1 MPHCG
6 CRSPGTLN
14 VQRSPA
20 RSVLFARFP
29 PSLLASFVNRRPFPP
44 LQRSD
49 TICAI
54 SRRGVHLGFSRRA
67 LSRDGNAFSRR
78 PCTDNLLVGRY
89 ARMAEENTPG
99 QAKAEHLE
107 KLGPKLGP
115 VYHALWEDFAWLR
128 VKWAEYRQLFGTSP
142 ERIDL
147 LNSAAG
153 FFFRILQDT
162 LWEDTL
168 LHLARLTDSPD
179 VGGKRNL
186 TIRALPELCDDPFL
200 RTTVSRFVDEALNAA
215 AFARDWRN
223 RHIGHCDLALALD
236 TNSKPL
242 SPASR
247 AAVSSALTALHRVFN
262 AISECLLGSTL
273 ADHVITPATGAEA
286 LLYVIRDGLEAEH
299 KRRSR
304 IESGEFTHEDIR
316 HRPI

>member
-1 MPHCG
+1 
-6 CRSPGTLN
+6 
-14 VQRSPA
+14 
-20 RSVLFARFP
+20 
-29 PSLLASFVNRRPFPP
+29 
-44 LQRSD
+44 
-49 TICAI
+49 
-54 SRRGVHLGFSRRA
+54 
-67 LSRDGNAFSRR
+67 
-78 PCTDNLLVGRY
+78 
-89 ARMAEENTPG
+89 MAEEDAPG

-115 VYHALWEDFAWLR
+115 VYRALREDFAWLR

-168 LHLARLTDSPD
+168 LRIARLTDSPD

-186 TIRALPELCDDPFL
+186 TIRALSELCDDPFL
-200 RTTVSRFVDEALNAA
+200 RSTVSHLVDEALAAA

-223 RHIGHCDLALALD
+223 RVIGHRDLAPALD
-236 TNSKPL
+236 SAATPP

-247 AAVSSALTALHRVFN
+247 AAVSSALAAIQRAYN
-262 AISECLLGSTL
+262 AISERLLGSTL

-286 LLYVIRDGLEAEH
+286 LLSVIRDGLAAEH
-299 KRRSR
+299 KRRLR
-304 IESGEFTHEDIR
+304 MEGGQFTHEDIR
-316 HRPI
+316 HRPV